1 VAKRTFLFTCGYDLV
16 TSALMSLYFCARNV
30 AKDERLEGM
39 DVLDVND
46 GVDKCEILV
55 LHDRALSNVSQNFR
69 LQRQI

>member
-1 VAKRTFLFTCGYDLV
+1 
-16 TSALMSLYFCARNV
+16 MSLYFCARNV